1 MALTKV
7 TGQGLETLSDGVTI
21 TTADNTAQLTLTST
35 DTDANA
41 GPHLKLYRNA
51 TGADSDALGQVEF
64 TGKDDAGNDFIFA
77 QIESYISDAS
87 NGAEAGY
94 LEIFRGVGGTERV
107 SGMVL
112 SPTETVF
119 NDNSGDIDF
128 RVESNGNVNMLFV
141 DGGNN
146 AVGIGAV
153 PNATFGSLLYAQGTP
168 AVNKPIISGYSQ
180 GNSNKAGF
188 ALFNDAGNRGIWTD
202 SNDLLFTTSY
212 EGNSTVHMKIDGSGN
227 VTVPVSG
234 AAFNANG
241 LALTTDDAR
250 ILIEEADGTDIV
262 FVGDLTGAG
271 QGGIFCYNHG
281 GTAVIQLN
289 SYADSTIIGQGLLF
303 TAQAAS
309 AITIASTASA
319 AHVYTAYDFRK
330 ADGSSVGNIAVGTSS
345 TAYNTSSD
353 YRLKEN
359 VDYTWDATTRLK
371 QLKPARFNFISD
383 ETNNLVDGFI
393 AHEVSSVVPEAISGT
408 KDEVDADDNPK
419 YQGIDQSKLIPL
431 LVKTIQELEARI
443 TALEG

>member
-1 MALTKV
+1 MM
-7 TGQGLETLSDGVTI
+7 I
-21 TTADNTAQLTLTST
+21 
-35 DTDANA
+35 DAA
-41 GPHLKLYRNA
+41 GK
-51 TGADSDALGQVEF
+51 
-64 TGKDDAGNDFIFA
+64 
-77 QIESYISDAS
+77 
-87 NGAEAGY
+87 
-94 LEIFRGVGGTERV
+94 
-107 SGMVL
+107 
-112 SPTETVF
+112 
-119 NDNSGDIDF
+119 
-128 RVESNGNVNMLFV
+128 
-141 DGGNN
+141 
-146 AVGIGAV
+146 VGIGDTAPDYTLHVNSAGTNVVAKFESTDSTAAILLLDNGGNVELSAV
-153 PNATFGSLLYAQGTP
+153 
-168 AVNKPIISGYSQ
+168 
-180 GNSNKAGF
+180 GNSFTVNPAG
-188 ALFNDAGNRGIWTD
+188 
-202 SNDLLFTTSY
+202 
-212 EGNSTVHMKIDGSGN
+212 
-227 VTVPVSG
+227 G
-234 AAFNANG
+234 AALATFNANG

-309 AITIASTASA
+309 AITIASTASG

-443 TALEG
+443 TTLESS